1 MNTNNNF
8 NNNNYNNN
16 TTSTN
21 NSNSNNKL
29 DETIVGQVTKIKEE
43 GNTLFKQNKY
53 EDAIKKYYEAI
64 QEIKTST
71 DKDKYKNE
79 LNELEKQ
86 CRLNIVNCKLKTK
99 DYDGVINECSIVL
112 ENNKCFKAYYRMGL
126 ALFHKKK
133 YDKAF
138 RYLDN
143 ANAIGNQSE
152 KSAVEPHL
160 KECKE
165 KLDEM
170 KKKERE
176 ERRRKEKEKEE
187 LEKQKEK
194 EKEKEKKEKKE
205 ENNIINNEKDKIKDK
220 KSELYD
226 IEDIINNIKEKDP
239 KAYVPIVL
247 PFEKEDNKKNLK
259 EELNNEN
266 GLFIFQFPR
275 QIPIK
280 DLNLQI
286 KAKEE
291 ENTNEEPNYDEN
303 GFLISQE
310 FKNSFQ
316 ELKDN
321 TKIGK
326 LIIMKS
332 GKIKIKIGD
341 IYFDINEGS
350 LTKFAQY
357 SAIVTGNDDNQAFI
371 LGQPLNKKLI
381 VTPEFD

>member
-1 MNTNNNF
+1 MSNKKTIENPKNEKKIENNNLHLNSEAF
-8 NNNNYNNN
+8 SFLELDNFLSQEISKKDNNNNNKKNIKKKISQEKNNN
-16 TTSTN
+16 
-21 NSNSNNKL
+21 K
-29 DETIVGQVTKIKEE
+29 
-43 GNTLFKQNKY
+43 
-53 EDAIKKYYEAI
+53 
-64 QEIKTST
+64 
-71 DKDKYKNE
+71 
-79 LNELEKQ
+79 
-86 CRLNIVNCKLKTK
+86 
-99 DYDGVINECSIVL
+99 
-112 ENNKCFKAYYRMGL
+112 
-126 ALFHKKK
+126 
-133 YDKAF
+133 
-138 RYLDN
+138 
-143 ANAIGNQSE
+143 SE
-152 KSAVEPHL
+152 KKQKLRIKPNENLAREQT
-160 KECKE
+160 KED
-165 KLDEM
+165 LM
-170 KKKERE
+170 YI
-176 ERRRKEKEKEE
+176 EKEE
-187 LEKQKEK
+187 LPEEIKEIKEK
-194 EKEKEKKEKKE
+194 EDIKENINKKEKNISKKLEDKKIDKRIVKLNLEKEKYDDKLKEKKE
-205 ENNIINNEKDKIKDK
+205 ENNIINNEKDK

-247 PFEKEDNKKNLK
+247 PFEKEDTKKNLK

>member
-1 MNTNNNF
+1 M
-8 NNNNYNNN
+8 YIEKEELPEE
-16 TTSTN
+16 
-21 NSNSNNKL
+21 NK
-29 DETIVGQVTKIKEE
+29 EIKEKE
-43 GNTLFKQNKY
+43 DIKENINKKEKNISKKL
-53 EDAIKKYYEAI
+53 EDKKI
-64 QEIKTST
+64 DKRIVKLNL
-71 DKDKYKNE
+71 DKDKYDD
-79 LNELEKQ
+79 
-86 CRLNIVNCKLKTK
+86 KL
-99 DYDGVINECSIVL
+99 
-112 ENNKCFKAYYRMGL
+112 
-126 ALFHKKK
+126 
-133 YDKAF
+133 
-138 RYLDN
+138 
-143 ANAIGNQSE
+143 
-152 KSAVEPHL
+152 
-160 KECKE
+160 
-165 KLDEM
+165 
-170 KKKERE
+170 
-176 ERRRKEKEKEE
+176 
-187 LEKQKEK
+187 
-194 EKEKEKKEKKE
+194 KEKKE
-205 ENNIINNEKDKIKDK
+205 ENDIINNEKDKIKDK

-332 GKIKIKIGD
+332 GKIKIKIGN

>member
-1 MNTNNNF
+1 MSNKKTIENPKNEKKIENNNLNLNSEAF
-8 NNNNYNNN
+8 SFLELDNFLSQEISKKDNNNNNKKNIKKKISQEKNNN
-16 TTSTN
+16 
-21 NSNSNNKL
+21 K
-29 DETIVGQVTKIKEE
+29 
-43 GNTLFKQNKY
+43 
-53 EDAIKKYYEAI
+53 
-64 QEIKTST
+64 
-71 DKDKYKNE
+71 
-79 LNELEKQ
+79 
-86 CRLNIVNCKLKTK
+86 
-99 DYDGVINECSIVL
+99 
-112 ENNKCFKAYYRMGL
+112 
-126 ALFHKKK
+126 
-133 YDKAF
+133 
-138 RYLDN
+138 
-143 ANAIGNQSE
+143 SE
-152 KSAVEPHL
+152 KKQKLRIKPNENLAREQT
-160 KECKE
+160 KED
-165 KLDEM
+165 LM
-170 KKKERE
+170 YI
-176 ERRRKEKEKEE
+176 EKEE
-187 LEKQKEK
+187 LPEENKEIKEK
-194 EKEKEKKEKKE
+194 EDIKENINKKEKNISKKLEDKKIDKRIVKLNLEKEKYDDKLKEKKE

>member
-1 MNTNNNF
+1 MSNKKTIENPKNEKKIENNNLHLNSEAF
-8 NNNNYNNN
+8 SFLELDNFLSQEISKKDNNNNNKKNIKKKISQEKNNN
-16 TTSTN
+16 
-21 NSNSNNKL
+21 K
-29 DETIVGQVTKIKEE
+29 
-43 GNTLFKQNKY
+43 
-53 EDAIKKYYEAI
+53 
-64 QEIKTST
+64 
-71 DKDKYKNE
+71 
-79 LNELEKQ
+79 
-86 CRLNIVNCKLKTK
+86 
-99 DYDGVINECSIVL
+99 
-112 ENNKCFKAYYRMGL
+112 
-126 ALFHKKK
+126 
-133 YDKAF
+133 
-138 RYLDN
+138 
-143 ANAIGNQSE
+143 SE
-152 KSAVEPHL
+152 KKQKLRIKPNENLAREQT
-160 KECKE
+160 KED
-165 KLDEM
+165 LM
-170 KKKERE
+170 YI
-176 ERRRKEKEKEE
+176 EKEE
-187 LEKQKEK
+187 LPEEIKEIKEK
-194 EKEKEKKEKKE
+194 EDIKENINKKEKNISKKLEDKKIDKRIVKLNLEKEKYDDKLKEKKE
-205 ENNIINNEKDKIKDK
+205 ENNIINNEKDK